1 MATSVGFSLDHDQY
15 TTVRHLSHNF
25 GQPPLHLQDQQIGCV
40 LSVPCIPRPPRGLDD
55 SARTCNECSKAFS
68 FVSARV
74 CASRNFT
81 IAAPAPHTLSVDAPT
96 GCSLPSLQH
105 LCQACG
111 RTCCLLCVI
120 NHVFDESTG
129 TAKRLCAQCL
139 DAATL
144 LSERSLASEA
154 AADGTDGVTYDY
166 ERQSLAGTSL
176 FVVNLAEVTL
186 DLNVAADAR
195 LARITGTAVRYVET
209 AV

>member
-1 MATSVGFSLDHDQY
+1 MRVVTSPS
-15 TTVRHLSHNF
+15 RR
-25 GQPPLHLQDQQIGCV
+25 PLPTRCL
-40 LSVPCIPRPPRGLDD
+40 
-55 SARTCNECSKAFS
+55 
-68 FVSARV
+68 
-74 CASRNFT
+74 
-81 IAAPAPHTLSVDAPT
+81 DAPT
-96 GCSLPSLQH
+96 CCSLPSLQH

-120 NHVFDESTG
+120 NHVFDESAG

-195 LARITGTAVRYVET
+195 LARITGTAVRYVEATVQSSAAGYGPLCNRLPLQIHLDEKRQWCCLRSVT
-209 AV
+209 ACRPHL